1 MEEEIISDVMEKGD
15 AGSNE
20 EESGVGES
28 GLKEADAEGFKA
40 EVPEVEEA
48 DAGDPETKEA
58 ETEEPKPED
67 AEVEEA
73 DVEEPEAGDPETK
86 EAETEEPE
94 VEEAGEELSN
104 TRPAKRGKG
113 KSQGSKKLKVSVT
126 DVNLTN
132 LVSGISNGGSPQPK
146 RGRGRPRISDTKQT
160 ELQESEADQTDD
172 PVRTPKS
179 PEKGSTNTTSNG
191 DGAVADSSPKKRGRP
206 KKAVSTETTAGEVLP
221 NGGSNVPKKGRGRP
235 KGTFKRKSE
244 SSMEYEKNEGSSEEP
259 RKRGRPK
266 GSTSKKP
273 RLEEEA
279 EGGVEEGNDSDCSTK
294 GLSNGS
300 LNTPTRGRGRP
311 RKIEVPESVNQPVKR
326 GRGRPLGTLNKKKHG
341 KVGRPPKLQ
350 LLTPSRKPK
359 RGRPRNGPVK
369 RGRPRKYPTPSPE
382 ELKKPKVWK
391 ALGRPRKYPRE
402 DPPEESPLKMSPKK
416 SRGRPRKSESKKGA
430 HFRMKSPATPSTP
443 HTPKDETPR
452 KRGRPPSSAKSE
464 AGTPKKRGRPKTVLD
479 SELPNLLIETDST
492 AVDEKE
498 MNENLGMSP
507 IGDSESEVVIPKKR
521 GRPKGAI
528 KTNKTINDTALDSE
542 LPKLS
547 METTDST
554 AVEEKEML
562 PIGDSSNTESEV
574 VTLKKRGRPKGPAK
588 KNKFRG
594 KTKLDS
600 EPPIISVDTTDS
612 AAVEEQEVESSTE
625 GNIDPPTTPST
636 PGKPNDETPR
646 KRGRPPSSVKRQLTA
661 GKKRGRPKIGSEM
674 QLDPHSAGDA
684 SAAGENE
691 DGAEEMLVDQ
701 NTGLEVSNQSS

>member
-1 MEEEIISDVMEKGD
+1 MEEEIISDVTEKGD

-20 EESGVGES
+20 EESG
-28 GLKEADAEGFKA
+28 LKEADVEGLK
-40 EVPEVEEA
+40 VEEA
-48 DAGDPETKEA
+48 EAGDPEAKEA
-58 ETEEPKPED
+58 ETEEPKPE
-67 AEVEEA
+67 EA
-73 DVEEPEAGDPETK
+73 DAEEPEAGDPDTK

-172 PVRTPKS
+172 PVTTPKS

-191 DGAVADSSPKKRGRP
+191 DSAVADSSPKKRGRP

-244 SSMEYEKNEGSSEEP
+244 SLMEYEKNEGSSEEP

-279 EGGVEEGNDSDCSTK
+279 EGGEEEGNDSDCSTK

-311 RKIEVPESVNQPVKR
+311 RKIVPESVDQPVKR

-430 HFRMKSPATPSTP
+430 HFRIKSPATASTAR
-443 HTPKDETPR
+443 TPKDETPR

-464 AGTPKKRGRPKTVLD
+464 AGTPKKRGRPKAVLD
-479 SELPNLLIETDST
+479 SELPNLSIETDST
-492 AVDEKE
+492 AVEEKE
-498 MNENLGMSP
+498 MNENLGLSA
-507 IGDSESEVVIPKKR
+507 IGDSESEVVTQKKR

-528 KTNKTINDTALDSE
+528 KTNKIINDTALDSE

-554 AVEEKEML
+554 AVEEKETSA
-562 PIGDSSNTESEV
+562 IGDSSNTESEV

-588 KNKFRG
+588 KKIFRG
-594 KTKLDS
+594 KTKLDN
-600 EPPIISVDTTDS
+600 EPPIVSVDATDS

-625 GNIDPPTTPST
+625 GNIDPPTTPPT

-661 GKKRGRPKIGSEM
+661 GKKRGRPKIASEM

-701 NTGLEVSNQSS
+701 NTGFEVSNQSS